1 MSEQHTAFPLN
12 RALAELPSDSSSS
25 VAVDVPNS
33 IDAATDNPVQ
43 AAKAADPANSSLA
56 AKLLDAAKWLVSFPA
71 MLAMILLGRI
81 YWDGRGFLVDPD
93 LWWHIKNGQ
102 SILATHHW
110 PTVDPYS
117 FTVAGAPWLSYE
129 WLGDVAIGMVGK
141 LGLQAL
147 DAFLIGL
154 GALIVIAV
162 YYYASLR
169 SGNSK
174 AGFVSAFVLCLFAIG
189 NFNLR
194 PQMFGYLFLVITLIA
209 LEKFRQGHPRFLY
222 VLPPLFLVW
231 INTHG
236 SWIIGLGVIVLTL
249 VGGLFSFRVG
259 SIEVVRWTDR
269 QRLQLELALL
279 GSLAAIPFTPYGTE
293 LAAYPFMVASSLPL
307 NVANVLEWMPMPFH
321 IGGGKMFLAL
331 LIITVVLQMMYHFT
345 FRLQELLLAIG
356 GMAMAVL
363 HVRFVLLFVP
373 FFAPIFAVML
383 ARWIPAYSR
392 NKDKFVLNAVIMTAA
407 AAAMIWYFPSRSNLE
422 KKVERSFPVRA
433 VNYIRSH
440 PVPGPMFN
448 TYGSGGYLIAYLPEH
463 KVFID
468 GRGDLYELG
477 GAFSDYLQ
485 VTQLKPAAFSVIR
498 SYGIQTFLLDRGE
511 PLAVVLGAHPDWKR
525 IYSDDTSVILVRKD
539 PFDTN
544 RAVPRANVAPE
555 RSEHESSAE

>member
-1 MSEQHTAFPLN
+1 MSEQRTAFPLN
-12 RALAELPSDSSSS
+12 RALAELPADSVSS
-25 VAVDVPNS
+25 VAIDVSNP
-33 IDAATDNPVQ
+33 IDIPTEDPSRS
-43 AAKAADPANSSLA
+43 AKASNLVV
-56 AKLLDAAKWLVSFPA
+56 KLLDAVKWAFSFPV
-71 MLAMILLGRI
+71 MLAMILIGRI
-81 YWDGRGFLVDPD
+81 FWDGRGFSVDPD

-117 FTVAGAPWLSYE
+117 FTVGGTPWLSYE

-141 LGLQAL
+141 FGLQAL
-147 DAFLIGL
+147 DGFLIAL
-154 GALIVIAV
+154 GALIVIAI
-162 YYYASLR
+162 YYYASLCA
-169 SGNSK
+169 GNSK

-194 PQMFGYLFLVITLIA
+194 PQMLGYLFLVITLIV

-222 VLPPLFLVW
+222 LLPPLFLVW

-236 SWIIGLGVIVLTL
+236 SWIIGLGVILLTL
-249 VGGLFSFRVG
+249 AAGLFSFRIG
-259 SIEVVRWTDR
+259 SIEGIRWTDR

-307 NVANVLEWMPMPFH
+307 NVANVLEWMPMPFQ
-321 IGGGKMFLAL
+321 ISGGKIFLGL
-331 LIITVVLQMMYHFT
+331 LVITVVLQMMHHFT

-356 GMAMAVL
+356 GTVMAVL

-373 FFAPIFAVML
+373 FFAPIFAIML
-383 ARWIPAYSR
+383 ARWIPGYAR
-392 NKDKFVLNAVIMTAA
+392 AKDKFALNAVIMSAA

-422 KKVERSFPVRA
+422 KKVEHSFPVRA

-440 PVPGPMFN
+440 PVQGPIFN
-448 TYGSGGYLIAYLPEH
+448 SYGYGGYLVAYLPEH

-477 GAFSDYLQ
+477 GAFADYLQ
-485 VTQLKPAAFSVIR
+485 IANLKPAAFSVIR
-498 SYGIQTFLLDRGE
+498 AYGIQTFLLDRGE
-511 PLAVVLGAHPDWKR
+511 PLATVLAEHPDWKR

-539 PFDTN
+539 SFDTN
-544 RAVPRANVAPE
+544 RAAARANAAAE